1 MVLIRFMQKRQFPSP
16 ILINGCRPLAIT
28 KAEFFMVIR
37 SPRIAQRALYWT
49 RRGQPFVKILREGGR
64 GCSLLIDTQS
74 VEVFY
79 ANLQE
84 GTAQPP
90 LMPGEKKEAK
100 CQE

>member
-1 MVLIRFMQKRQFPSP
+1 MKKELTPSP
-16 ILINGCRPLAIT
+16 ILINGYRPLAIT

-64 GCSLLIDTQS
+64 GCSLLIDTRS

-79 ANLQE
+79 ANLLE
-84 GTAQPP
+84 GAGQPP
-90 LMPGEKKEAK
+90 LMPGEEKEAR
-100 CQE
+100 CRD

>member
-1 MVLIRFMQKRQFPSP
+1 MKTEQSPSP

-28 KAEFFMVIR
+28 KSEFFMIIR

-74 VEVFY
+74 VEIFY
-79 ANLQE
+79 ANLLE
-84 GTAQPP
+84 GVAHPP
-90 LMPGEKKEAK
+90 LMPGEEKEAK
-100 CQE
+100 PQA